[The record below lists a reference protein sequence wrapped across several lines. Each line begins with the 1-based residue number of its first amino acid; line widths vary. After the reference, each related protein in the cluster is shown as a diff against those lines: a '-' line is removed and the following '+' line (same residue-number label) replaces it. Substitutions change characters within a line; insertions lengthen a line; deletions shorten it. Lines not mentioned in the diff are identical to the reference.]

1 MFTGN
6 AFPQHERRAVP
17 RVAVDYPAQLRT
29 SARQWLVQIVDI
41 SSLGARLELADPP
54 KAGMQAMIRCEAHEL
69 FCKVVWASN
78 SGCSVAFDRAASEEL
93 LALVGATAKVSSHIV
108 ANPDRI
114 PLGQKRRA
122 LQLG

>member
-41 SSLGARLELADPP
+41 SSLGAKLEMADPP
-54 KAGMQAMIRCEAHEL
+54 RAGMQAMIRCEAHEL
-69 FCKVVWASN
+69 FCKVVWASGN
-78 SGCSVAFDRAASEEL
+78 GCSVAFDRAASEEL
-93 LALVGATAKVSSHIV
+93 LALVGATAVVSSHIV

-114 PLGQKRRA
+114 PLGQKRRS
-122 LQLG
+122 LQMG